1 MVNEG
6 PQTSR
11 YIEEDIEEEN
21 EIQLY
26 GGEEPQRLEPF
37 DPKEVDIVPR
47 TMVISNIVDRL
58 ELGGINLE
66 PDYQRRANLW
76 NEKQQSRL
84 IESLII
90 RIPLPSFYFDGDDED
105 VYVVVDGLQRLFA
118 IKRFMVEKNLRLT
131 GLEYLKE
138 YEGYGYDDLPKSLQR
153 RIRENE
159 IMVFLIRKGTP
170 PRVRISIFTRIN
182 TGGMVLTPAEIKNSV
197 YRGQAAQLLRDLAG
211 TEEFRKVTRG
221 KVKPTRM
228 EDCEFVNRFMAFYL
242 LNIDDYKGN
251 LEDQLNDAM
260 ILLQSATRAQ
270 IKSYEKK
277 FIISMQRCWQIFG
290 DNAFRKID
298 KKGNYGRINK
308 PLYESISVIFAKMND
323 ADFKAI
329 LGNKEKWLKKYND
342 LLHDETF
349 VEYIT
354 NGTAKVDS
362 VKGRYHLLEEKLR
375 ECF

>member
-1 MVNEG
+1 MRNEME
-6 PQTSR
+6 QHSQN
-11 YIEEDIEEEN
+11 IEEEN
-21 EIQLY
+21 ELQLY
-26 GGEEPQRLEPF
+26 GGEEPNNKEPF
-37 DPKEVDIVPR
+37 DPRQVDIVPR
-47 TMVISNIVDRL
+47 TMVITNIVDRL
-58 ELGGINLE
+58 EFGGIDLE

-76 NEKQQSRL
+76 SEKQQSRL

-118 IKRFMVEKNLRLT
+118 IKRFMVDKDLRLT

-138 YEGYGYDDLPKSLQR
+138 FEGFCYDDLPKPIQR

-197 YRGQAAQLLRDLAG
+197 YRGQAAKLLRDLAASK
-211 TEEFRKVTRG
+211 EFRKVTRE
-221 KVKPTRM
+221 KVNPDRM

-242 LNIDDYKGN
+242 FDIDDYKGN

-260 ILLQSATRAQ
+260 IMLQKATTQQ
-270 IKSYEKK
+270 IESYKRD
-277 FIISMQRCWQIFG
+277 FIISMQRCYQIFG
-290 DNAFRKID
+290 EIAFRKID
-298 KKGNYGRINK
+298 KNGKYGRINK
-308 PLYESISVIFAKMND
+308 PLYESVSVTFAKMSD
-323 ADFKAI
+323 KEFDK
-329 LGNKEKWLKKYND
+329 LSQNKEVWLKKYND
-342 LLHDETF
+342 LLNDEKF
-349 VEYIT
+349 VGYIT

-362 VKGRYHLLEEKLR
+362 VKNRYCLLDTKLM
-375 ECF
+375 ECIY